1 MSQSPDLA
9 VFAASLEIPHVN
21 WVLVIFSEKEPD

>member
-9 VFAASLEIPHVN
+9 VFAALEIPHVN
-21 WVLVIFSEKEPD
+21 WVLVIFSEKDPN